1 MNYRN
6 EAAFSK
12 ALVTAMRNRGIFVQR
27 IESGETGKG
36 IPDLFVITQRVPMWL
51 ELKRVHGLIPR
62 YSGQHVD
69 IPWRP
74 GQQAWLSDVNLRG
87 VKCYTIACFDNGILQ
102 IPHDKVYANNMV
114 LVGLTQYYKD
124 IRSLL
129 DEERVSIK
137 VEGRVT

>member
-1 MNYRN
+1 MLSYRN

-12 ALVTAMRNRGIFVQR
+12 ALCAAMRAKGIFVQR

-36 IPDLFVITQRVPMWL
+36 IPDLFVITKGIPMWI
-51 ELKRVHGLIPR
+51 ELKRVHGHIPAH
-62 YSGQHVD
+62 SGLSVS

-74 GQQAWLSDVNLRG
+74 GQQAWLHDVTHRG
-87 VKCYTIACFDNGILQ
+87 VRCLTLACFDNGILQ
-102 IPHDKVYANNMV
+102 ITHEQIWTENKV

-129 DEERVSIK
+129 
-137 VEGRVT
+137 T